1 MRLSWPLLVVIV
13 SHMPLLYVP
22 LIKACARHSS
32 STPPA
37 LRRMSRR
44 MGRQRGYSDANMAR
58 HHVPPTKP
66 ARAPEHNARFA
77 WQYV

>member
-1 MRLSWPLLVVIV
+1 
-13 SHMPLLYVP
+13 
-22 LIKACARHSS
+22 
-32 STPPA
+32 
-37 LRRMSRR
+37 MSRR
-44 MGRQRGYSDANMAR
+44 MGRQREYSDANMAR